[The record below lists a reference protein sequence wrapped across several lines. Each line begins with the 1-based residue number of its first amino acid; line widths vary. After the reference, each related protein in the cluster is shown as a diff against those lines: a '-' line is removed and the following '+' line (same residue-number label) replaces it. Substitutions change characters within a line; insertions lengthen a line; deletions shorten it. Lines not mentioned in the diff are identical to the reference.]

1 MTRSTPPLDVDYA
14 RYAQL
19 KSEGAGVVEAC
30 RLAVVDGKDFSFQIG
45 MLRSVF
51 GLGLPEARD
60 IVAFVR
66 YPARTER
73 LFSYGTLQLESVQRA
88 QFGRV
93 LKGVADAL
101 VGFRPDMVEITDPDV
116 LAKSGE
122 RFHPIL
128 QRSGDDADRVAGM
141 VFLITPEELAAADAY
156 EVSDYAR
163 VEAPLE
169 SGLRAWVYV
178 KRA

>member
-1 MTRSTPPLDVDYA
+1 MTA
-14 RYAQL
+14 
-19 KSEGAGVVEAC
+19 
-30 RLAVVDGKDFSFQIG
+30 
-45 MLRSVF
+45 
-51 GLGLPEARD
+51 
-60 IVAFVR
+60 
-66 YPARTER
+66 TER

-93 LKGVADAL
+93 LEGLADAL
-101 VGFRPDMVEITDPDV
+101 VGFRQDMVEITDPDV

-122 RFHPIL
+122 RFHPIV

-141 VFLITPEELAAADAY
+141 VFLVTPEELAAADAY

-169 SGLRAWVYV
+169 SALRAWVYV